1 MSLVGQQLGHYRT
14 LRLIGSGGMGEVY
27 LAEDSRLHRQVAV
40 KVIKIEAA
48 QDGSEAAASALR
60 LFLREATAI
69 AQLDHPNILPLYDYG
84 EAVIDG
90 AHYAYLIVPYRA
102 EGSLTTWLR
111 KRAAVQQTQQLTLR
125 QVAHIIQQAAAALQ
139 YAHEHQVI
147 HQDVKPA
154 NFLIRSKL
162 EADEYP
168 DLLLA
173 DFGIARLGSATSSAS
188 LNVRG
193 TPTYMA
199 PEQWASR
206 PTAASDQYALAVMTY
221 ELLTGSPPFQG
232 APMSMMYAHLQEPP
246 RPPRDFNPLLPP
258 TVDSVLLRALAKKPE
273 ERFPSVAAFAQALQT
288 AFQGVDEGTMLRIL
302 RPSPA
307 TPQTPGGQNTGD
319 IRATLAI
326 SADEARRGTSRI
338 LTLPGGRQVSV
349 QIPPGAQS
357 GQVLTLL
364 GQGEA
369 PDPDSGA
376 GNLYLTLSIMEVQA
390 QTVPVDSTS
399 APTYRYPQP
408 AAEPIGLS
416 QGASILQPT
425 MPEQDQITLPPVAPM
440 SDSYPP
446 PPAYSNTPPGMIV
459 APSTLRVSS
468 PTRKPRRFGGRMIS
482 LVILAVL
489 LIGSGS
495 LVYINVTKN
504 QPTTIRNVTATSN
517 ATSTAQAIATA
528 TAQAIATATA
538 QTDTP
543 GKIWHAQHTG
553 TTVDLFS
560 GVTWSGS
567 QFVVVGL
574 VGTILTSPDGHIW
587 TAQSSG
593 TSQVLYYVAW
603 SGSQFVAVGTQG
615 TILTSPDGRVWTA
628 QQSGTAKNLWSVA
641 WSGSQ
646 LVVVGR
652 GGTILTSP

>member
-326 SADEARRGTSRI
+326 SADEARLQQYAARYDCRAVDSACF
-338 LTLPGGRQVSV
+338 LSNSKASTLWRSYDLPCHLDS
-349 QIPPGAQS
+349 
-357 GQVLTLL
+357 
-364 GQGEA
+364 A
-369 PDPDSGA
+369 PDREWESRVYQCDEESAHNHKKWHGHFQCYLDRSGHCDCDRSDRHSRQDMA
-376 GNLYLTLSIMEVQA
+376 
-390 QTVPVDSTS
+390 
-399 APTYRYPQP
+399 RP
-408 AAEPIGLS
+408 AHWHH
-416 QGASILQPT
+416 
-425 MPEQDQITLPPVAPM
+425 
-440 SDSYPP
+440 
-446 PPAYSNTPPGMIV
+446 
-459 APSTLRVSS
+459 
-468 PTRKPRRFGGRMIS
+468 GRPFFRCD
-482 LVILAVL
+482 LVGLAVCGRGVGWHNPDLARWAHLDGPIFRYLARPL
-489 LIGSGS
+489 LC
-495 LVYINVTKN
+495 
-504 QPTTIRNVTATSN
+504 
-517 ATSTAQAIATA
+517 
-528 TAQAIATATA
+528 
-538 QTDTP
+538 
-543 GKIWHAQHTG
+543 
-553 TTVDLFS
+553 
-560 GVTWSGS
+560 
-567 QFVVVGL
+567 GL
-574 VGTILTSPDGHIW
+574 VGL
-587 TAQSSG
+587 
-593 TSQVLYYVAW
+593 
-603 SGSQFVAVGTQG
+603 AV
-615 TILTSPDGRVWTA
+615 R
-628 QQSGTAKNLWSVA
+628 
-641 WSGSQ
+641 
-646 LVVVGR
+646 GR
-652 GGTILTSP
+652 GHPGHDPDLTRWARLDSSAVWHREKSLECGLVGLAACGRGEGWHDPDLALISLEEDIWPLLPAKYGLRGQRKQRNRTFLILYQPAP

>member
-40 KVIKIEAA
+40 KVIKVEAA
-48 QDGSEAAASALR
+48 QDGSEAAASTLR

-69 AQLDHPNILPLYDYG
+69 ALLDHPNILPLYDYG

-90 AHYAYLIVPYRA
+90 THYAYLIVPYRA

-111 KRAAVQQTQQLTLR
+111 KRAAVQQTQQLTPR
-125 QVAHIIQQAAAALQ
+125 QVTHIIQQAAAALQ

-162 EADEYP
+162 EADAYP

-206 PTAASDQYALAVMTY
+206 PVAASDQYALAVMTY

-246 RPPRDFNPLLPP
+246 RPPREFNPLLPP
-258 TVDSVLLRALAKKPE
+258 TVDSVLLCALAKKPE

-302 RPSPA
+302 RPSLA

-326 SADEARRGTSRI
+326 SVDEARRGTSRI

-349 QIPPGAQS
+349 QIPPGAQP

-369 PDPDSGA
+369 PDPGSGA
-376 GNLYLTLSIMEVQA
+376 GNLYLTLSIIEAQA
-390 QTVPVDSTS
+390 QIVAVDSTS

-408 AAEPIGLS
+408 AAEPAGLS
-416 QGASILQPT
+416 QVAS
-425 MPEQDQITLPPVAPM
+425 TLPPVAPM
-440 SDSYPP
+440 SDSSPP
-446 PPAYSNTPPGMIV
+446 PPTYSDTPPGMIV

-482 LVILAVL
+482 LIILTVL

-504 QPTTIRNVTATSN
+504 QPTPIRNVSATSN
-517 ATSTAQAIATA
+517 ATSTPQAIVTA
-528 TAQAIATATA
+528 TAQA
-538 QTDTP
+538 DTP

-587 TAQSSG
+587 SAQSSG
-593 TSQVLYYVAW
+593 TSQGLYYVAW